1 MIKLKELIS
10 EDFKSHGKSHGFV
23 GIVLHNGAVIGKYN
37 EFNAMETDH
46 SELGYNTLS
55 GKWRYFI
62 DYPKN
67 LLFWNDEEPSEDERV
82 AVENWL
88 HKKGFQVRKQ
98 VTGYDEFSRQFN
110 EIINEDRSSKS
121 VSYGCIMANC
131 SVKDAKLLNAIDKKL
146 IPDKDL
152 YKEGDEYGFE
162 SEKHCTLKYG
172 LKKDISK
179 EELATLFDGVYKF
192 EITLTA
198 LSQFKNGK
206 EEGYDVVKWDCKSDI
221 LTRLNK
227 KISDTYECEDTYP
240 DYKPH
245 ITVGYVKP
253 DSFKK
258 EKKNLNIK
266 VTIDEIVYSPAEG
279 EKIYLKLTDKKK
291 EKINEGKHI
300 DFLNTEI
307 PRLETEW
314 ERHGI

>member
-1 MIKLKELIS
+1 MIKLKELI
-10 EDFKSHGKSHGFV
+10 
-23 GIVLHNGAVIGKYN
+23 L
-37 EFNAMETDH
+37 
-46 SELGYNTLS
+46 
-55 GKWRYFI
+55 
-62 DYPKN
+62 
-67 LLFWNDEEPSEDERV
+67 
-82 AVENWL
+82 
-88 HKKGFQVRKQ
+88 
-98 VTGYDEFSRQFN
+98 
-110 EIINEDRSSKS
+110 EDRSSKS

-258 EKKNLNIK
+258 EKKNLNIE
-266 VTIDEIVYSPAEG
+266 VTIDEIVYSPIEG
-279 EKIYLKLTDKKK
+279 EKLYFKLPPKKK
-291 EKINEGKHI
+291 LQEGSLSNIKIKRVSLLKSAIERIEKEI
-300 DFLNTEI
+300 D
-307 PRLETEW
+307 RLDSMGRMENRISELSNQLQKFQDELKGW
-314 ERHGI
+314 ENYTPMRENICQ